1 MMLFHGTTEEN
12 AKLVMKEGFKPD
24 KKYNWQ
30 IKSKTGFVYLSLAYA
45 PFYANEA
52 NGESRNR
59 SLIKVEVKESA
70 LYPDE
75 DYLMHVIGNPKYT
88 QADLNRL
95 DLENYKGLSDKSL
108 EYLDN
113 VSAKPEDI
121 TIIGCRVFDSTNL
134 LAVCDPGITP
144 INYMLMGEYYRKLT
158 EWIYEGNNPI
168 DFRDPIFR
176 PADIFDRK
184 A

>member
-12 AKLVMKEGFKPD
+12 AKRIMKEGFKPD
-24 KKYNWQ
+24 KKCNWEL
-30 IKSKTGFVYLSLAYA
+30 KSKPGFVYLSLAYA

-59 SLIKVEVKESA
+59 ALIKVEVKESA

-75 DYLMHVIGNPKYT
+75 DYLMHT

-95 DLENYKGLSDKSL
+95 DLENYKGFWEKSL
-108 EYLDN
+108 EYLGN

-121 TIIGCRVFDSTNL
+121 TIIGCRIFDSTNL

>member
-1 MMLFHGTTEEN
+1 MGR
-12 AKLVMKEGFKPD
+12 VG
-24 KKYNWQ
+24 
-30 IKSKTGFVYLSLAYA
+30 
-45 PFYANEA
+45 
-52 NGESRNR
+52 NR
-59 SLIKVEVKESA
+59 ALIKVDVKESA

-75 DYLMHVIGNPKYT
+75 DYLLHT
-88 QADLNRL
+88 QADLDRL
-95 DLENYKGLSDKSL
+95 DLENYKGFWEKSL
-108 EYLDN
+108 EYLGN

-121 TIIGCRVFDSTNL
+121 TILGCRVFDSTNL

-158 EWIYEGNNPI
+158 EWIYEGNNPV
-168 DFRDPIFR
+168 DFRDPTFR